1 MHSGDVPHMVYDI
14 GGRRWV
20 KDAPDFAQAIAE
32 AYTNRQRPRC
42 LCRPEGDGIEMYVA
56 RLMNG
61 YIVKRMPNTGS
72 LHATACPSYE
82 LPADLSGLGQLV
94 GTAIVENPATGETAL
109 KLDFPL
115 SKLPGR
121 SSQTPAASTS
131 PSISSQ
137 GQKLSLRALLHYLW
151 DQAELTHWH
160 PGFAGKRNW
169 AVVRR
174 HLLSAAAHKF
184 ARGSALQNRLYVP
197 EVFSVEQRDPL
208 NARRL
213 AEWTSALAHPGKPS
227 QLMLLIGEVKEI
239 VPSRYGF
246 RAAIKH
252 VPDQAFAIDERLF
265 RQLERRFAG
274 ELALW
279 GAFDPIHLVMIGTFC
294 VSYSGLPTIDSLSLV
309 TFTPEWIPVDSPHE
323 AQLVRSLVNCRRSF
337 VKTLR
342 YNLCAGTSMASA
354 VLTDLGDPFELYIA
368 TESDTTEESS
378 VEPSS
383 APDHPARHWVWH
395 PSQQPLPPFPTVR
408 TEALA

>member
-1 MHSGDVPHMVYDI
+1 M
-14 GGRRWV
+14 
-20 KDAPDFAQAIAE
+20 KDAPGFADAIAE
-32 AYTNRQRPRC
+32 AYANHQRPRC
-42 LCRPEGDGIEMYVA
+42 LCRPDGDGIEMYVA

-72 LHATACPSYE
+72 QHATSCPSYE
-82 LPADLSGLGQLV
+82 LPAELTGLGQLV

-121 SSQTPAASTS
+121 SSEPPAASAS
-131 PSISSQ
+131 PNITSQ

-169 AVVRR
+169 AIVRR
-174 HLLSAAAHKF
+174 HLLSATVHKF
-184 ARGSALQNRLYVP
+184 ARGSALQNLLYVP
-197 EVFSVEQRDPL
+197 EVFSVEHRDTI

-213 AEWTSALAHPGKPS
+213 AEWTSALVHPGKPS

-239 VPSRYGF
+239 VPSRYGV
-246 RAAIKH
+246 RAVIKH

-279 GAFDPIHLVMIGTFC
+279 GSFDPIHLVMIATFC

-309 TFTPEWIPVDSPHE
+309 AFTPEWIPVDGPHE
-323 AQLVRSLVNCRRSF
+323 AHLVRSLVSCRRRF

-368 TESDTTEESS
+368 TESDTLVERT
-378 VEPSS
+378 VEPSC
-383 APDHPARHWVWH
+383 APDRPARHWVWH
-395 PSQQPLPPFPTVR
+395 PSQQPVPPFPTVR

>member
-1 MHSGDVPHMVYDI
+1 MDDAPESTATYWIGD
-14 GGRRWV
+14 RRW
-20 KDAPDFAQAIAE
+20 AMHTPGFADAIAE
-32 AYTNRQRPRC
+32 AYANHQRPRC
-42 LCRPEGDGIEMYVA
+42 LCRPAGDGIEMYVA

-72 LHATACPSYE
+72 QHATACPSYE

-121 SSQTPAASTS
+121 SSQPPAASTS
-131 PSISSQ
+131 PNIASQ

-160 PGFAGKRNW
+160 QGFTGKRNW
-169 AVVRR
+169 AIVRR
-174 HLLSAAAHKF
+174 HLLSAATHKF

-197 EVFSVEQRDPL
+197 EVFSVEHRDPI

-246 RAAIKH
+246 RAVIKH

-265 RQLERRFAG
+265 RQLERRFSG

-279 GAFDPIHLVMIGTFC
+279 GAFDSIHLVMIGTFC
-294 VSYSGLPTIDSLSLV
+294 VSSSGLPTIDSLSLV

-368 TESDTTEESS
+368 TESDTTEECP
-378 VEPSS
+378 VEPAS
-383 APDHPARHWVWH
+383 APDSPARHWVWH
-395 PSQQPLPPFPTVR
+395 PSQQPIPPFPTVR

>member
-1 MHSGDVPHMVYDI
+1 MDDAPESTATYWIGD
-14 GGRRWV
+14 RRW
-20 KDAPDFAQAIAE
+20 AMHTPGFADAIAE
-32 AYTNRQRPRC
+32 AYANHQRPRC
-42 LCRPEGDGIEMYVA
+42 LCRPAGDGIEMYVA

-61 YIVKRMPNTGS
+61 YIVKRMPDTGS
-72 LHATACPSYE
+72 QHATSCPSYE

-121 SSQTPAASTS
+121 SSQPPAASTS
-131 PSISSQ
+131 PNIASQ

-160 PGFAGKRNW
+160 QGFTGKRNW
-169 AVVRR
+169 AIVRR
-174 HLLSAAAHKF
+174 HLLSAATHKF

-197 EVFSVEQRDPL
+197 EVFSVEHRDPI

-246 RAAIKH
+246 RAVIKH

-265 RQLERRFAG
+265 RQLERRFSG

-279 GAFDPIHLVMIGTFC
+279 GAFDSIHLVMIGTFC

-323 AQLVRSLVNCRRSF
+323 AHLVRSLVNCRRSF

-342 YNLCAGTSMASA
+342 YNLCADTSMASA
-354 VLTDLGDPFELYIA
+354 VLTDLDDPFELYIA
-368 TESDTTEESS
+368 TERDTTEECP

-383 APDHPARHWVWH
+383 APDQPARHWVWH

>member
-1 MHSGDVPHMVYDI
+1 VDTPSESASTYLI
-14 GGRRWV
+14 GGRRWGLHS
-20 KDAPDFAQAIAE
+20 PGFADAIAE
-32 AYTNRQRPRC
+32 AYANHQRPRC
-42 LCRPEGDGIEMYVA
+42 LCHPDGNGIEMYVA

-72 LHATACPSYE
+72 QHATSCPSYE
-82 LPADLSGLGQLV
+82 LPADMSGLGPLV
-94 GTAIVENPATGETAL
+94 GTAIVDNPATGETAL

-121 SSQTPAASTS
+121 SSQPPAVSTS
-131 PSISSQ
+131 PNIASQ
-137 GQKLSLRALLHYLW
+137 GQRLSLRALLHYLW

-160 PGFAGKRNW
+160 PGFMGKRNW
-169 AVVRR
+169 AIVRR
-174 HLLSAAAHKF
+174 YLLSAAAHKF
-184 ARGSALQNRLYVP
+184 TRGDSLQNRLYVP
-197 EVFSVEQRDPL
+197 EVFSVEQRDPI

-213 AEWTSALAHPGKPS
+213 DQWTSALAHPGRPS

-246 RAAIKH
+246 KAIIKH

-279 GAFDPIHLVMIGTFC
+279 GAFDPIHLVMIATFC
-294 VSYSGLPTIDSLSLV
+294 VSYSGLPTIDALSLV
-309 TFTPEWIPVDSPHE
+309 AFTPEWIPVDDAHE
-323 AQLVRSLVNCRRSF
+323 AHLVRSLVSSRRSF

-342 YNLCAGTSMASA
+342 YNLCAGTRMASA

-368 TESDTTEESS
+368 AESDTFEENP
-378 VEPSS
+378 VEASTTPGQ
-383 APDHPARHWVWH
+383 PTRHWIWH

-408 TEALA
+408 SEALA

>member
-1 MHSGDVPHMVYDI
+1 M
-14 GGRRWV
+14 
-20 KDAPDFAQAIAE
+20 
-32 AYTNRQRPRC
+32 
-42 LCRPEGDGIEMYVA
+42 
-56 RLMNG
+56 
-61 YIVKRMPNTGS
+61 
-72 LHATACPSYE
+72 
-82 LPADLSGLGQLV
+82 
-94 GTAIVENPATGETAL
+94 ENPATGETAL

-121 SSQTPAASTS
+121 SSQPPAVSTS
-131 PSISSQ
+131 PNISSQ

-151 DQAELTHWH
+151 DQAELTHWR
-160 PGFAGKRNW
+160 PGFTGKRNW
-169 AVVRR
+169 AIVRR
-174 HLLSAAAHKF
+174 RLLSAAAHKF

-197 EVFSVEQRDPL
+197 EVFSVEHRDPI

-213 AEWTSALAHPGKPS
+213 AEWTCALAHPGKPN

-246 RAAIKH
+246 RAVIKH

-279 GAFDPIHLVMIGTFC
+279 GAFDSIHLVMIGTFC

-309 TFTPEWIPVDSPHE
+309 TFTQEWIPVESPHE
-323 AQLVRSLVNCRRSF
+323 ARLVRSLVNCRRSF

-342 YNLCAGTSMASA
+342 YNLCASTSMASA
-354 VLTDLGDPFELYIA
+354 VLTDLDDQFELYIA
-368 TESDTTEESS
+368 TESDTTEERP

-383 APDHPARHWVWH
+383 APDPPARHWVWH
-395 PSQQPLPPFPTVR
+395 PSQQPIPPFPTVR
-408 TEALA
+408 TEAFV

>member
-1 MHSGDVPHMVYDI
+1 MHTPG
-14 GGRRWV
+14 
-20 KDAPDFAQAIAE
+20 FAHAIAE
-32 AYTNRQRPRC
+32 AYANHQRPRC
-42 LCRPEGDGIEMYVA
+42 LCRPDGDGIEMYVA

-72 LHATACPSYE
+72 QHATACPSYE
-82 LPADLSGLGQLV
+82 LPSDLSGLGQLV
-94 GTAIVENPATGETAL
+94 GTAIVENPSTGETAL

-121 SSQTPAASTS
+121 SSQPPAASAS
-131 PSISSQ
+131 PNIASQ

-169 AVVRR
+169 AIVRR

-184 ARGSALQNRLYVP
+184 THGSELQSRLYVP
-197 EVFSVEQRDPL
+197 EVFSVEHRAPI

-246 RAAIKH
+246 RAVIKH
-252 VPDQAFAIDERLF
+252 IPDQAFAIDERLF

-279 GAFDPIHLVMIGTFC
+279 GAFDSIHLVMVGTFC

-309 TFTPEWIPVDSPHE
+309 TFTPEWIPVDSPQE
-323 AQLVRSLVNCRRSF
+323 AHLVRSLVSCRRSF

-342 YNLCAGTSMASA
+342 YNLCAGTDMASA
-354 VLTDLGDPFELYIA
+354 VLTDLGEPVELYIA
-368 TESDTTEESS
+368 TESDSGEENPGL
-378 VEPSS
+378 PSQDRDL
-383 APDHPARHWVWH
+383 PVQRWEWH
-395 PSQQPLPPFPTVR
+395 PSRQTLPPFPTVKR
-408 TEALA
+408 EALA